1 MSKMPPFCFPNLIS
15 TSFPQAMQR
24 NFPFY
29 AYGVKALHH
38 DDRVDEF
45 FLHFLFFAINIG
57 ITPFQLLIFYNLLQI
72 PLKKKRDVPI
82 SDISFIIKVII
93 TGTLIQQFVYEDA
106 FYENDRHEFHLIL
119 LNRL

>member
-15 TSFPQAMQR
+15 TSFPQAMQKKLSL
-24 NFPFY
+24 Y

-45 FLHFLFFAINIG
+45 FLHFLFAINIG

-72 PLKKKRDVPI
+72 PFKKRCPNFGHL
-82 SDISFIIKVII
+82 FIIKVII

>member
-1 MSKMPPFCFPNLIS
+1 M
-15 TSFPQAMQR
+15 
-24 NFPFY
+24 NFFS
-29 AYGVKALHH
+29 V
-38 DDRVDEF
+38 F
-45 FLHFLFFAINIG
+45 SFAINIG

-72 PLKKKRDVPI
+72 PFKKEM
-82 SDISFIIKVII
+82 SQFWTSLFIIKAII

>member
-15 TSFPQAMQR
+15 TSFRKLCKR

-45 FLHFLFFAINIG
+45 FSIFSFAINIG

-72 PLKKKRDVPI
+72 PFKKRCPNFGHL
-82 SDISFIIKVII
+82 FIIKVII